1 MEDECVESFVETK
14 KNKKQFNYVT
24 RYVIYRCLEYNVP
37 VKAIAKVI
45 LVCSKIYSRNTSD
58 IDLPVIS
65 TVAQMSREMGVIAD
79 LQVAEAVLQADG
91 VTLSFDATTIKGNH
105 INEIHFNTKEQSLT
119 ASVLMLP
126 GGRAEDYVQHI
137 MDTLED
143 LSITYS
149 AFHKCEIQEVRNKM
163 RGKILST
170 LTDRAAVNS
179 ATVNKLNDL
188 LERQLLQLNCHL
200 HPLDGIANET
210 RKVLLESNSI
220 IPSAVH
226 GTDCRI
232 ANLLYAISKL
242 RTALSTAIL
251 ADLKNEH
258 LIHQLQ
264 ALGLWSKLVTGPWM
278 ALFYAAEGQRNHFDM
293 VKHIKKALNFI
304 QKVLDSPEVLY
315 RSEMDAFDFPLL
327 NNETLKSLLLINST
341 KYLNETIK
349 VVAQATLNVLNRQY
363 FRYLHGDLSD
373 PSIQTKHMAA
383 SAPLHNVWAERTL
396 GFYNLLYQKSPNAE
410 MTFLDGKTKAKVNKA
425 LDWVSIKTIDE
436 QEKILNFCLSRG
448 AAARKL
454 GKSRRKRNGEV
465 IMHRLEES
473 GQKRDTG
480 KRKKLAKDIKDALQ
494 DSSVP
499 ILQTKHFTALSDQ
512 QKLRIT
518 DMLNEN
524 QLNILG
530 SNIDHLW
537 NLNGVDV
544 LYRGKIVSR
553 SKQFEESITFTIS
566 YWKYDEDAEDYTLPL
581 IDLLC
586 DIILGDLTFS

>member
-14 KNKKQFNYVT
+14 KNKNSLT
-24 RYVIYRCLEYNVP
+24 I
-37 VKAIAKVI
+37 
-45 LVCSKIYSRNTSD
+45 RNTSD

-242 RTALSTAIL
+242 R
-251 ADLKNEH
+251 
-258 LIHQLQ
+258 
-264 ALGLWSKLVTGPWM
+264 
-278 ALFYAAEGQRNHFDM
+278 
-293 VKHIKKALNFI
+293 
-304 QKVLDSPEVLY
+304 
-315 RSEMDAFDFPLL
+315 
-327 NNETLKSLLLINST
+327 
-341 KYLNETIK
+341 
-349 VVAQATLNVLNRQY
+349 
-363 FRYLHGDLSD
+363 
-373 PSIQTKHMAA
+373 
-383 SAPLHNVWAERTL
+383 
-396 GFYNLLYQKSPNAE
+396 
-410 MTFLDGKTKAKVNKA
+410 
-425 LDWVSIKTIDE
+425 
-436 QEKILNFCLSRG
+436 
-448 AAARKL
+448 
-454 GKSRRKRNGEV
+454 
-465 IMHRLEES
+465 
-473 GQKRDTG
+473 
-480 KRKKLAKDIKDALQ
+480 
-494 DSSVP
+494 
-499 ILQTKHFTALSDQ
+499 
-512 QKLRIT
+512 
-518 DMLNEN
+518 
-524 QLNILG
+524 
-530 SNIDHLW
+530 
-537 NLNGVDV
+537 
-544 LYRGKIVSR
+544 
-553 SKQFEESITFTIS
+553 
-566 YWKYDEDAEDYTLPL
+566 
-581 IDLLC
+581 
-586 DIILGDLTFS
+586 